1 MKLHLPVPN
10 ILALSV
16 CAAGACTFLSAP
28 CWASNV
34 LAVDVESG
42 TPSDSV
48 PDASSGFGVG
58 VRFGHEW
65 HPLILSLTPE
75 FGASYRAFSGL
86 SDADAFTVVAGGR
99 VGLGFILEPSVY
111 AHAGLGHFSYGTPAG
126 EASATGLGYDVGAA
140 LDFTALPA
148 VDFGVHA
155 TLAGI
160 GGDSD
165 TADLAWLALGAHIEF
180 ELGEG
185 G

>member
-1 MKLHLPVPN
+1 MKLHPLVPN
-10 ILALSV
+10 VLLLSM
-16 CAAGACTFLSAP
+16 CAAGACTLLSAP

-34 LAVDVESG
+34 LALDLESD

-58 VRFGHEW
+58 LRFGHEW

-86 SDADAFTVVAGGR
+86 SDGDAFTLVAGGR

-111 AHAGLGHFSYGTPAG
+111 AHAGVGHFSYGTEAG
-126 EASATGLGYDVGAA
+126 EASATGLAYDVGAA
-140 LDFTALPA
+140 LDFTGLPA
-148 VDFGVHA
+148 VDLGIHA

-165 TADLAWLALGAHIEF
+165 TSDIAWLGLGAHIEF
-180 ELGEG
+180 ELGD
-185 G
+185 